1 MFALALRSLR
11 QRPGRA
17 TATLLSA
24 FLGAAVVMTFNSLH
38 DTAARPGVDS
48 VSAESLSTAAGVVGG
63 YGTLL
68 VFFAIA
74 STLTVN
80 VRQRG
85 AEMELLRCSGATP
98 AQIRRMVVGEAVA
111 IALAG
116 AVLAIGPAM
125 LGGRA
130 LLGVFQDGGQVARSV
145 DYSFGPVA
153 LGSGIGITVPAAA
166 FLAVRR
172 VTLRPRPRGR
182 ARTFLAYAAL
192 VAGGAAVCSTFAF
205 SAEDAALMAPPAY
218 GAILLSVGCALL
230 APRLLECLLDRL
242 PLAGPSGYLAVRNL
256 RRRAAEMSG
265 VLMPLILF
273 TCMASA
279 TLTMQAVESDAIRA
293 SGVPKSVDAKNLE
306 TLNLTVVGV
315 IVVFCCVMLINSLYA
330 ATTYRGREFGQQRLV
345 GATPGA
351 GARGGRRRG
360 SDPDGDGCL
369 LRHPGRARR
378 GPRVQRRP
386 HGLPVAGPGTW
397 YLARRRRGR
406 GRGDPGDR
414 PVHGPPHP
422 ADAGRGGGDPGRV
435 NGRRTVGR
443 GRDMR
448 AGAALAPDRPSGHDG
463 LQGRR
468 FPPPGSRPRR
478 GR

>member
-24 FLGAAVVMTFNSLH
+24 FLGAAIVMTFNSLH
-38 DTAARPGVDS
+38 DTAAQPGVDS
-48 VSAESLSTAAGVVGG
+48 VSAGSLSTAAGVVGG

-98 AQIRRMVVGEAVA
+98 AQIGRMVVGEAVV
-111 IALAG
+111 IALLG

-130 LLGVFQDGGQVARSV
+130 LLGVFQDSGQVARSV
-145 DYSFGPVA
+145 DHSFGPVA

-166 FLAVRR
+166 GAALLAVRR
-172 VTLRPRPRGR
+172 VTLRRRPRSR

-192 VAGGAAVCSTFAF
+192 LVGGAAVCSTFAF

-230 APRLLECLLDRL
+230 APRLLEGLLDRL

-306 TLNLTVVGV
+306 TLNLTVVGI

-330 ATTYRGREFGQQRLV
+330 ATTYRGREFGQQRLA
-345 GATPGA
+345 GATPGQVLGVVGAEGLILTVTGVFFGTLA
-351 GARGGRRRG
+351 GLAGVLAFSVVRTG
-360 SDPDGDGCL
+360 SPW
-369 LRHPGRARR
+369 PGQGPGIWLAVVAVAAAVTLGTVLCTARR
-378 GPRVQRRP
+378 TLRTPA
-386 HGLPVAGPGTW
+386 VAAVT
-397 YLARRRRGR
+397 LVA
-406 GRGDPGDR
+406 
-414 PVHGPPHP
+414 
-422 ADAGRGGGDPGRV
+422 
-435 NGRRTVGR
+435 
-443 GRDMR
+443 
-448 AGAALAPDRPSGHDG
+448 
-463 LQGRR
+463 
-468 FPPPGSRPRR
+468 
-478 GR
+478 